1 MKRILFYDRIPL
13 LKEVKPHKNGKSNDG
28 DSKRYLLENGVGS
41 IILLK
46 LQCISSTYDRGK
58 TKYNPSS

>member
-1 MKRILFYDRIPL
+1 MNIETYLVYDRIPL

-41 IILLK
+41 DHIIE
-46 LQCISSTYDRGK
+46 IAMYIE
-58 TKYNPSS
+58 YI